1 MTVMLMTI
9 PPFLAAFVWVITVV
23 CVSEWGT
30 SARCPWPWGGILLAV
45 FFLYT
50 RFLAFFSH
58 FNSPSLSLL
67 QQSLTLPTFFP
78 SFFFAFYLRRKPP
91 FFMRAN
97 YAALSIP
104 LSPFL
109 PRSPSLSHPWGVG
122 EAHPHN
128 ENLRIRKNVDCSL
141 SQLWH
146 TKWIYSAF
154 FFNYTIFV
162 SI

>member
-1 MTVMLMTI
+1 MSMTMGWNSVR
-9 PPFLAAFVWVITVV
+9 
-23 CVSEWGT
+23 S
-30 SARCPWPWGGILLAV
+30 

-128 ENLRIRKNVDCSL
+128 ENLPIRKNVDCSL

-154 FFNYTIFV
+154 FFKLYDFCFYLIWTVIFL
-162 SI
+162 I

>member
-1 MTVMLMTI
+1 M
-9 PPFLAAFVWVITVV
+9 W
-23 CVSEWGT
+23 VSEG
-30 SARCPWPWGGILLAV
+30 RLLDV
-45 FFLYT
+45 HDHGVEFCSQ
-50 RFLAFFSH
+50 FFSIYTV
-58 FNSPSLSLL
+58 FSIFFTF
-67 QQSLTLPTFFP
+67 QQPVSFTLTTVAHPAHIFSIIF
-78 SFFFAFYLRRKPP
+78 FFFAFYLRRKPP

-154 FFNYTIFV
+154 FFKLYDFCFYLIWTVIFF
-162 SI
+162 